1 MKSFP
6 IRNSEGN
13 PNTSI
18 LLSKGLFNC
27 IKMTNFQILKIIVEI
42 FFEVLLIFRG
52 SYGYVS
58 LVKDKATGK
67 LYAMKVMSK
76 KFIQ

>member
-1 MKSFP
+1 
-6 IRNSEGN
+6 
-13 PNTSI
+13 
-18 LLSKGLFNC
+18 
-27 IKMTNFQILKIIVEI
+27 MTNFQILKIIVEI